1 MRMPTRRGVGEGST
15 SREAIDDRCAG
26 PIRRGNGNG
35 TLEERSRLSG
45 ETREGEAQSLNAIAR
60 MAARAGVGQGRMSV
74 EAG

>member
-1 MRMPTRRGVGEGST
+1 MRMPTRREVGEGST
-15 SREAIDDRCAG
+15 SREAIDRCAG
-26 PIRRGNGNG
+26 LIRRGNGNG

-45 ETREGEAQSLNAIAR
+45 ETREGEAYSLNAIAR